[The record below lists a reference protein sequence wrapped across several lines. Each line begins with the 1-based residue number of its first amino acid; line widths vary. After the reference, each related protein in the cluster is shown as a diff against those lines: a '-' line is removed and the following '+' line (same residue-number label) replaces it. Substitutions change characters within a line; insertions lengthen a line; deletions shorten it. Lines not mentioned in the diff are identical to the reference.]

1 VKTMIFAMLLFF
13 SAFIY
18 ADPVYKCKPTDDLT
32 AYSDAPCKAAPTKKI
47 LLKDNT
53 LDHSGMRKNKAYNSA
68 LPKPISESG
77 SSPAVSVIPQAK
89 GAGYRE
95 MPPLSTTT
103 TNASPNSPGANPA
116 VTTQPWK

>member
-1 VKTMIFAMLLFF
+1 MKTIVFAILLCF
-13 SAFIY
+13 SGFIY
-18 ADPVYKCKPTDDLT
+18 ADPIYKCKPTDDLT

-53 LDHSGMRKNKAYNSA
+53 LDHSGMRKNKAYNGA

-77 SSPAVSVIPQAK
+77 SSGAVSVIPQAK
-89 GAGYRE
+89 GAGYRD

-103 TNASPNSPGANPA
+103 TDSSTNSPGANPA

>member
-1 VKTMIFAMLLFF
+1 MKTIVFAMLLFI
-13 SAFIY
+13 STFIN
-18 ADPVYKCKPTDDLT
+18 ADPVYKCNSDDLT
-32 AYSDAPCKAAPTKKI
+32 AYSDAPCKAASAKKI
-47 LLKDNT
+47 ILKDNT

-77 SSPAVSVIPQAK
+77 SSAAVSVIPQSK
-89 GAGYRE
+89 GAGYRD

-103 TNASPNSPGANPA
+103 TTSSPNSPGANPA